1 VLVLINP
8 TCPSRGITEN
18 KHSTDADSHLPRMRV
33 CMLSTHTDCES
44 CFTFWSIT
52 CSECPS
58 VLVVYNV
65 FRNLLFVRGELIIAD
80 NLYLAVLS
88 ESFNFLDSIGLKLS
102 IVNNPSLVKITKSFV
117 SLRAVGALGGNLEIA
132 GNVALTLVEKGS
144 LNGLIQVGGTLQIS
158 SSR

>member
-1 VLVLINP
+1 
-8 TCPSRGITEN
+8 
-18 KHSTDADSHLPRMRV
+18 
-33 CMLSTHTDCES
+33 
-44 CFTFWSIT
+44 
-52 CSECPS
+52 
-58 VLVVYNV
+58 VYNV